1 MFEAAE
7 FALEQNSE
15 GSRAAIGVSRV
26 RQEPLSWASL
36 QLGWRV
42 AELYAPG
49 EEDFRV
55 FRDLCDAFNSLG
67 KRSNDDPLEAKPFRY
82 LHEDVEL
89 QDYPGIPGATWH
101 EGHPGALQWTMN
113 LWESFG
119 DFHLEPQEFIRA
131 GRGRFVCV
139 TATLG
144 QGRRSGLQLSL
155 TAYAV
160 VTVDDGKI
168 RRIAITADRQEAL
181 KSAGLSEWQSPH
193 GDLRHVAA
201 RTRSQRRGPHTGH

>member
-1 MFEAAE
+1 MSEVAVPV
-7 FALEQNSE
+7 LERNQEE
-15 GSRAAIGVSRV
+15 GRAAVGIATIP
-26 RQEPLSWASL
+26 QEPRSWSSL
-36 QLGWRV
+36 QLGWTV
-42 AELYAPG
+42 T
-49 EEDFRV
+49 EEQDFRL
-55 FRDLCDAFNSLG
+55 FSDLCDAFNGLG
-67 KRSNDDPLEAKPFRY
+67 NTPPDDPLEAKPFRY
-82 LHEDVEL
+82 LDEDVQV

-139 TATLG
+139 TAAIG
-144 QGRRSGLQLSL
+144 QGRRSGLELSL

-160 VTVDDGKI
+160 VTVEDDKI

-181 KSAGLSEWQSPH
+181 KSAGLSE
-193 GDLRHVAA
+193 
-201 RTRSQRRGPHTGH
+201 

>member
-1 MFEAAE
+1 MSKGVALV
-7 FALEQNSE
+7 LEQDHAE
-15 GSRAAIGVSRV
+15 GRATVGVSRV
-26 RQEPLSWASL
+26 PQEAPSWASL

-42 AELYAPG
+42 AEVHSPE
-49 EEDFRV
+49 EEDFSA
-55 FRDLCDAFNSLG
+55 FSDLCDAFNGLA
-67 KRSNDDPLEAKPFRY
+67 RSKLDDPFGAKPFRY

-101 EGHPGALQWTMN
+101 EGHAGALQWTMN

-131 GRGRFVCV
+131 GQGRFVCV
-139 TATLG
+139 TATVG
-144 QGRRSGLQLSL
+144 QGRRSGLRLSL

-160 VTVDDGKI
+160 VTVEDDKI

-181 KSAGLSEWQSPH
+181 KSARASE
-193 GDLRHVAA
+193 
-201 RTRSQRRGPHTGH
+201 

>member
-1 MFEAAE
+1 MSQVAVSV
-7 FALEQNSE
+7 LEQNQE
-15 GSRAAIGVSRV
+15 NGRAAIRIPRV
-26 RQEPLSWASL
+26 RQEPTVFASIELS
-36 QLGWRV
+36 RKV
-42 AELYAPG
+42 AELYALE

-55 FRDLCDAFNSLG
+55 FRELCDAFNSLG
-67 KRSNDDPLEAKPFRY
+67 KGHLGGPFEAKPFRY

-101 EGHPGALQWTMN
+101 EGHHGALQWTTN

-119 DFHLEPQEFIRA
+119 DFRLEPREFIGA

-139 TATLG
+139 TATVG

-160 VTVDDGKI
+160 VTVEDDKI

-181 KSAGLSEWQSPH
+181 EAAGLSE
-193 GDLRHVAA
+193 
-201 RTRSQRRGPHTGH
+201 